1 MKLIEERA
9 MIADTDLQVWLDAQP
24 NAGQTVMIPYVKSAK
39 DLQMSFR
46 MDVIQH
52 SGAGTSRISQQGRV
66 NAPAEQPTALGRVAL
81 GAQTDGECRVELT
94 LNDGAKELGAYHFD
108 CPR

>member
-1 MKLIEERA
+1 
-9 MIADTDLQVWLDAQP
+9 MIADTDLQVWLDAQA
-24 NAGQTVMIPYVKSAK
+24 NTSQTIVVPYVKSAK
-39 DLQMSFR
+39 DVQLNFR

-66 NAPAEQPTALGRVAL
+66 NAPAAQPTPLGRVAL
-81 GAQTDGECRVELT
+81 GVQKDGECRVELT
-94 LNDGAKELGAYHFD
+94 LNSGDQRLGAYHFE